1 MPVPRI
7 AIIGRPNVGK
17 SSLLNWLARRVSV
30 VDPTAGVTRD
40 RVTFVM
46 QAGARV
52 SSSGRHRGNR
62 AARHRSAG
70 GRNRTA
76 DPGRDRRSRVLM
88 FVVDGQEGITPLDQE
103 VAHD

>member
-17 SSLLNWLARRVSV
+17 SSLLNWLARRRISV

-46 QAGARV
+46 QAGDRYV
-52 SSSGRHRGNR
+52 ELVDT
-62 AARHRSAG
+62 G
-70 GRNRTA
+70 GIGLHDT
-76 DPGRDRRSRVLM
+76 DRLEDEIER
-88 FVVDGQEGITPLDQE
+88 QI
-103 VAHD
+103 